1 MVRQLLFAVCVPLVF
16 ATTVSATPPA
26 LTFSGQVRTRSEY
39 DDRSF
44 TSWAGSYFYTDMR
57 TRFGIAADID
67 TSVHAFIQFQD
78 SRRFGALANDRPATS
93 TNTDNKNVDL
103 HQAWL
108 AVDNFPVR
116 NLRFQAGRF
125 ELSFGNERVIGAGD
139 WHNVSRAFEGLNLS
153 FKESNT
159 LTNLFALQLIEGTS
173 GKLAEEYM
181 LYGSNVSFQKLRL
194 DFLLLYEYDSDCL
207 SRDCERMRRLSLGGY
222 FNRQL
227 GNVDL
232 VSNAVY
238 QMGSLYQTPSTPK
251 QDIAAYLL
259 TAEAGMSTGPKK
271 TRVAL
276 GVDWASGDD
285 NASLGDM
292 TAYDNLYYTGHK
304 FRGFMDYY
312 LTSSS
317 TSNRGLL
324 DLMLRFKHEPQ
335 KGWIVRWDLHRFAT
349 AKAYAVAGDPKKHGL
364 GWEADL
370 VATTTRVKGFKF
382 EMGAATFLPDESY
395 YGVAAD
401 PGFWTYLSAAVDF

>member
-1 MVRQLLFAVCVPLVF
+1 MARQLLFTAYVLF
-16 ATTVSATPPA
+16 AFSTTLSAAPPA

-44 TSWAGSYFYTDMR
+44 TSARSSFYTDMR

-181 LYGSNVSFQKLRL
+181 LYGSNVSLQKLRL
-194 DFLLLYEYDSDCL
+194 DLLLLYEYNSDCL
-207 SRDCERMRRLSLGGY
+207 YRD
-222 FNRQL
+222 
-227 GNVDL
+227 
-232 VSNAVY
+232 
-238 QMGSLYQTPSTPK
+238 
-251 QDIAAYLL
+251 
-259 TAEAGMSTGPKK
+259 
-271 TRVAL
+271 
-276 GVDWASGDD
+276 
-285 NASLGDM
+285 
-292 TAYDNLYYTGHK
+292 
-304 FRGFMDYY
+304 
-312 LTSSS
+312 
-317 TSNRGLL
+317 
-324 DLMLRFKHEPQ
+324 
-335 KGWIVRWDLHRFAT
+335 
-349 AKAYAVAGDPKKHGL
+349 
-364 GWEADL
+364 
-370 VATTTRVKGFKF
+370 
-382 EMGAATFLPDESY
+382 
-395 YGVAAD
+395 
-401 PGFWTYLSAAVDF
+401 